1 MSDTPR
7 TQKAYTLSYDNT
19 GAVTRMEP
27 IWDEMQALEREL
39 NAFHDELSKVMPSD
53 YKDWWQN
60 SKAEWPLVARVTI
73 ENLRE
78 REQSALE
85 DLERLERELNEA
97 RDKIEATASLK
108 IELGNRN
115 SEICKLRSI
124 NAELR
129 KASIDLL
136 KSLPIVG
143 CSELHHEKADQHTF
157 MEDCPVLLRYKSAI
171 YQMRITLA
179 KSKNKP

>member
-7 TQKAYTLSYDNT
+7 TQKAYALSLDDT

-39 NAFHDELSKVMPSD
+39 NAFHGELSKAMPSD

-73 ENLRE
+73 EHLRE

-97 RDKIEATASLK
+97 RAALAS
-108 IELGNRN
+108 
-115 SEICKLRSI
+115 
-124 NAELR
+124 
-129 KASIDLL
+129 
-136 KSLPIVG
+136 
-143 CSELHHEKADQHTF
+143 
-157 MEDCPVLLRYKSAI
+157 
-171 YQMRITLA
+171 
-179 KSKNKP
+179 

>member
-7 TQKAYTLSYDNT
+7 TDK
-19 GAVTRMEP
+19 
-27 IWDEMQALEREL
+27 
-39 NAFHDELSKVMPSD
+39 
-53 YKDWWQN
+53 
-60 SKAEWPLVARVTI
+60 I
-73 ENLRE
+73 ENDWKESWDRSTGQQE
-78 REQSALE
+78 MSDFARQ
-85 DLERLERELNEA
+85 LERELNEA

-108 IELGNRN
+108 VELGNRN

-136 KSLPIVG
+136 KSVPVVG

-171 YQMRITLA
+171 DQMRITLA
-179 KSKNKP
+179 KAKNKP

>member
-1 MSDTPR
+1 MEGIKMSDTPR
-7 TQKAYTLSYDNT
+7 TQKAYTLSRDDT

-73 ENLRE
+73 EHLRE

-97 RDKIEATASLK
+97 KEALA
-108 IELGNRN
+108 
-115 SEICKLRSI
+115 
-124 NAELR
+124 AEL
-129 KASIDLL
+129 AMPTHLL
-136 KSLPIVG
+136 DVHAIANERDSLRAINE
-143 CSELHHEKADQHTF
+143 EL
-157 MEDCPVLLRYKSAI
+157 EDALEYCAENLEAYPEVCEIEHA
-171 YQMRITLA
+171 MA
-179 KSKNKP
+179 